1 MLPKI
6 HKFTVISSVNFHST
20 KILEFVD
27 YHLQEPVAKLPSYI
41 YIKDTTN
48 FINKI
53 KDVIVDD
60 KTTLVTMDVSSLYT
74 NIPNDKG
81 SNAVKQTQDTTT
93 IHQNNIG
100 ISTSNP
106 YTKQFYFLTAS
117 ATYWRLRNKN
127 EMRIQLRKHIHEGF
141 EDKHIY
147 QALSYEACNRTRAPQ
162 HVPKLLKTCSKSTPR

>member
-1 MLPKI
+1 MNRRTK
-6 HKFTVISSVNFHST
+6 NT
-20 KILEFVD
+20 KILHATKNSQVHCYQFR
-27 YHLQEPVAKLPSYI
+27 QLPFHKNLRICRLSFTRTCRQTPILYI

-117 ATYWRLRNKN
+117 ATY
-127 EMRIQLRKHIHEGF
+127 
-141 EDKHIY
+141 
-147 QALSYEACNRTRAPQ
+147 
-162 HVPKLLKTCSKSTPR
+162 